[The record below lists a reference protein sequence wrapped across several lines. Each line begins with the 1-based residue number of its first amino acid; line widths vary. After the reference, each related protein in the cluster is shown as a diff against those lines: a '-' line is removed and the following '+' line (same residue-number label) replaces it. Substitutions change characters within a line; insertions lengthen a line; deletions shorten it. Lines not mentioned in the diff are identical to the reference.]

1 MKVKIDRYGR
11 ILIPKEIREKL
22 GIRGESEL
30 ILTVRDNEIIIRVQ
44 NEDLDKKLQNLL
56 SVKRRKKKNG

>member
-1 MKVKIDRYGR
+1 MKFKFILT
-11 ILIPKEIREKL
+11 ILIPREIREKL

-44 NEDLDKKLQNLL
+44 NEDLDKKLRNLL